1 MIEAATPVATW
12 DALQTLGFEPDP
24 KVYSEQQAGL
34 SCDFGSFQLTAGR
47 MMNLEMRE
55 TWQFSGVVATPR
67 TVAMIDF
74 EMPLQVE
81 SVEQCAAWIAWHLQ
95 RDLPSNEKLVARA
108 KQSLVILGL
117 QHQAMLP
124 WVRRQAEYAARPQCD
139 VERSWMRQAFKALA
153 GHISTAG
160 TAGMVD
166 KISIRF
172 DGAVLSFHG
181 QGWTVPVPAS
191 GTAWP
196 DQYEIKI
203 GDFNKFPAR
212 LMQTEVGVSI
222 WEGKLTIGKRLYR
235 GIAIAGPSASPKQN
249 SLFEHQ
255 P

>member
-34 SCDFGSFQLTAGR
+34 SCDFVSFQLTAGR

-81 SVEQCAAWIAWHLQ
+81 SVEQCAAWVAWHLQ
-95 RDLPSNEKLVARA
+95 RDLPRDEKLVARA

-117 QHQAMLP
+117 QHQATLP

-153 GHISTAG
+153 EHISTAG
-160 TAGMVD
+160 PAD

-172 DGAVLSFHG
+172 DGAVLAFHG
-181 QGWTVPVPAS
+181 QGWTVPVPA
-191 GTAWP
+191 GGEAWP
-196 DQYEIKI
+196 DQYEIKA
-203 GDFNKFPAR
+203 GDFNSFPAR
-212 LMQTEVGVSI
+212 LMQTVIVVSI
-222 WEGKLTIGKRLYR
+222 WEGKLTIGKHLYR
-235 GIAIAGPSASPKQN
+235 GIATAGPSASPKQN